1 MPRAVKRASVVGS
14 VATTLVYVLLAAGGE
29 LRLMHTR
36 YTSDF
41 YDVQARR
48 IFHGHLTVPLDRF
61 GLEAFVV
68 NGHTH
73 TYFGLLP
80 SLLRMPILLVT
91 SRFDGRLTQ
100 LSMLGAFVLLL
111 WASCRLAWQLRN
123 LLRADAPVSR
133 RDVALAATAP
143 VVAGASSVAL
153 YLGASPVVYHE
164 AILWGIATGVAATTL
179 LVDHVRAP
187 STRTAVWLAVAVA
200 ATLFARASIGFG
212 VVATVGVVLG
222 AVALRRWLGER
233 GVARRIAAFGGSD
246 GIAPTTGNVLAL
258 ALVIVVPMVLYVAV
272 NEARFHRALGPP
284 YKQQVWTELSAERR
298 AALDAN
304 GGSLFNVGYAPST
317 AWAYLRPD
325 GLSGTRLFPFVDFRA
340 PRATVIGDVVF
351 DTRDRT
357 SSVPSSMPAAT
368 ALGVVG
374 AWAVVDRRTR
384 TQLAIL
390 RPVVVGGVV
399 AVLGV
404 LTIGFIAQRYLGDFL
419 LLLVPLALA
428 GAVVAVD
435 AICSLS
441 SRRVRNALFAL
452 GAVVIAWSIWVNLGL
467 GLVVQRAY
475 WAPDDR
481 TRHEFLTFQ
490 RKLDERLFGDT
501 AFARGPTRPADDD
514 GTRGEL
520 FVVGECEQLLWH
532 DSWVWVDVE
541 PLPDGTTPL
550 CLRLLD

>member
-1 MPRAVKRASVVGS
+1 MPRAVKRASLIGS
-14 VATTLVYVLLAAGGE
+14 IATTVLYVLLAAGGE

-68 NGHTH
+68 DGHTH

-80 SLLRMPILLVT
+80 SVLRMPILLVT

-100 LSMLGAFVLLL
+100 ISMLGAFAVLL
-111 WASCRLAWQLRN
+111 WATCRLAWQLRN

-133 RDVALAATAP
+133 RDVAVAALAP

-153 YLGASPVVYHE
+153 YLGAAPVVYHE
-164 AILWGIATGVAATTL
+164 AILWGIATGVAATSL
-179 LVDHVRAP
+179 LVDHVLAP
-187 STRTAVWLAVAVA
+187 STRTAVLLGLAVA

-212 VVATVGVVLG
+212 VVASVGVVLA
-222 AVALRRWLGER
+222 AVVLRRFLGER
-233 GVARRIAAFGGSD
+233 GIVRRLVAVGGPDRIE
-246 GIAPTTGNVLAL
+246 PTNRNLLAL
-258 ALVIVVPMVLYVAV
+258 VLVIVVPMALYVAV
-272 NEARFHRALGPP
+272 NEARFHRSLGPP
-284 YKQQVWTELSAERR
+284 YAEQVWTQMSAERR
-298 AALDAN
+298 AALAAN
-304 GGSLFNVGYAPST
+304 GGSLFNVEYAPST
-317 AWAYLRPD
+317 ALAYLRPD
-325 GLSGTRLFPFVDFRA
+325 GLSATRLFPFVDFR
-340 PRATVIGDVVF
+340 PQRATVVGDVVF

-357 SSVPSSMPAAT
+357 SSVPASMPAAT
-368 ALGVVG
+368 ALAVVG
-374 AWAVVDRRTR
+374 AWALVDRRSR
-384 TQLAIL
+384 DRLAVL
-390 RPVVVGGVV
+390 RPVVVGGAV

-428 GAVVAVD
+428 VKIVATD
-435 AICSLS
+435 AILTIG
-441 SRRVRNALFAL
+441 SRRVRTALFGV
-452 GAVVIAWSIWVNLGL
+452 GAVVVAWSVWANVGL
-467 GLVVQRAY
+467 GLLVQRAY
-475 WAPDDR
+475 WAPDDA
-481 TRHEFLTFQ
+481 TRHAFLDFQ
-490 RKLDERLFGDT
+490 RSFDDRIFGDT
-501 AFARGPTRPADDD
+501 SFRQGDARPDDAD

-520 FVVGECEQLLWH
+520 YVVGECEQLLWH

-541 PLPDGTTPL
+541 PLADGTTPL